1 MVKTPS
7 EVLYNYIGNSKNPF
21 RNTFNYIGIW

>member
-21 RNTFNYIGIW
+21 RSTFNYIGI